1 MTMSVVETMRGEGL
15 GRPSER
21 SVQSS
26 VPTPAFSDR
35 LISAPVRRLEAR
47 EHLWCEGD
55 ARTHVYRVETGAVCI
70 YKVLPDGRRH
80 VVDFAFAGDLI
91 GLGLNE
97 EHAFNAQALIATR
110 LKGLTIG
117 AFNQALRVDSQLALQ
132 LYEALSQELE
142 AARAQLLM
150 VSKRVSTE
158 RVASFLLTLSQR
170 SKKRGADPSL
180 VPLPMRRVD
189 IADFLGLTIETVSR
203 TFTKLKT
210 SRVIS
215 LLPGNV
221 VRIIDADRLSE
232 LASGDAEG
240 DVV

>member
-1 MTMSVVETMRGEGL
+1 MSMMVVQETRGKL
-15 GRPSER
+15 FGRAPDRASQPQMP
-21 SVQSS
+21 VG
-26 VPTPAFSDR
+26 AFSDR
-35 LISAPVRRLEAR
+35 LTHAPVRRLDAR

-55 ARTHVYRVETGAVCI
+55 PRTHVYRVESGSVCI

-91 GLGLNE
+91 GLGLND
-97 EHAFNAQALIATR
+97 EHAFNAQALVPTR
-110 LKGLTIG
+110 LKGLTI
-117 AFNQALRVDSQLALQ
+117 ATFNQALRDDSQLAMQ

-158 RVASFLLTLSQR
+158 RVASFLLTLSAR
-170 SKKRGADPSL
+170 NSKRGVDPTL

-221 VRIIDADRLSE
+221 VRIVDAARLAE
-232 LASGDAEG
+232 LSSGDAEG
-240 DVV
+240 DAV

>member
-1 MTMSVVETMRGEGL
+1 MTSTALALAYGAAEPAISPSRLPRPQAEG
-15 GRPSER
+15 GFDER
-21 SVQSS
+21 LS
-26 VPTPAFSDR
+26 
-35 LISAPVRRLEAR
+35 SAPLRRVEAR

-55 ARTHVYRVETGAVCI
+55 QRTHVYRVETGAVCI

-91 GLGLNE
+91 GLGLTS
-97 EHAFNAQALIATR
+97 EHAFNAQALVATR
-110 LKGLTIG
+110 IKGLTVS
-117 AFNQALRVDSQLALQ
+117 AFNQALREDSRLALK
-132 LYEALSQELE
+132 LYEALSQELD

-158 RVASFLLTLSQR
+158 RVASFLLTLSDRAQ
-170 SKKRGADPSL
+170 KRGADPS
-180 VPLPMRRVD
+180 VIGLPMRRVD

-215 LLPGNV
+215 LLPGNQ
-221 VRIIDADRLSE
+221 VRIVDRARLEDLAAGDAD
-232 LASGDAEG
+232 GDA
-240 DVV
+240 

>member
-1 MTMSVVETMRGEGL
+1 MTMSVVEAPRSDRL
-15 GRPSER
+15 ARPNER
-21 SVQSS
+21 SLQTSS
-26 VPTPAFSDR
+26 PISAFSDR
-35 LISAPVRRLEAR
+35 LVTAPLRRLEAR

-97 EHAFNAQALIATR
+97 EHSFNAQALIATR

-158 RVASFLLTLSQR
+158 RVASFLVTLSR
-170 SKKRGADPSL
+170 RNEKRGADPCL

-215 LLPGNV
+215 LLPGNI
-221 VRIIDADRLSE
+221 VRILDTHRLAE
-232 LASGDAEG
+232 LAAGDAEG
-240 DVV
+240 DAA